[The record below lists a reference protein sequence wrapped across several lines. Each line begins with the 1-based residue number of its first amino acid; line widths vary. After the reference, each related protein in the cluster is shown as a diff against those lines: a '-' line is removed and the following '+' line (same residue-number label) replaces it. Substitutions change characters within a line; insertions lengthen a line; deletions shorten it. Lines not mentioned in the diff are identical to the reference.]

1 MSIAVPA
8 MSYSS
13 RRAQWA
19 AVAVTMLAVYLLFL
33 DISVVFIAL
42 PTLEHSL
49 GASFSQAEF
58 VVAGYQLAYA
68 SCLLCGA
75 RLGDKFGCGPVFAW
89 GLLLFAA
96 ASALTGL
103 APNPVV
109 LDIARPLQGL
119 GAGLVYPQMI
129 PVLRAIPDDA
139 DRRRGIAV
147 TTAAMGSGIVTGPV
161 VGGVL
166 IASGIGGHN
175 SWRLIFLCNVPLAV
189 VAAVIGRKSL
199 PKGRSEMFERLDVI
213 GLLLLS
219 IAIALVVIPLVEAP
233 DHGFGVLSYA
243 SFTLAAFLAGL
254 FVPWSRYRNSRD
266 RPALLSWKLLSD
278 RAFVIGTTVTFVLF
292 LGIPSLLFMMTLY
305 MQFGLRF
312 GALRTGLT
320 AVPYALGMIMAA
332 GMAERLLPL
341 LGKRSIF
348 LGCVGLVAGV
358 YWMSRVVLTMG
369 PASSGSRL
377 YLPFFVAG
385 LGVGMAGV
393 PLLNIVLASMR
404 EGRSGDAAG
413 ILTTCQQLGGVT
425 GVAISGVLLFGL
437 LGATAA
443 NIVDSRM
450 PTLRQE
456 LVIAG
461 TPAPLIPVVMAD
473 YRSCIHDAVGHAKD
487 PTFVPASC
495 RTPGHVPKS
504 VQALIGRISALLTHE
519 GRLVQAGGFARV
531 LSKILWVN
539 LVAFVVAFASVVG
552 LERPRKEYLVE
563 DPLLSFEPLATSQT

>member
-1 MSIAVPA
+1 MSIDVPA

-89 GLLLFAA
+89 GLIVFAA

-129 PVLRAIPDDA
+129 PVLRAIPNDT

-161 VGGVL
+161 VGGAL
-166 IASGIGGHN
+166 IATGIGGHN
-175 SWRLIFLCNVPLAV
+175 SWRLIFLCNVPLAI
-189 VAAVIGRKSL
+189 VAAVIGRRSL
-199 PKGRSEMFERLDVI
+199 PKGQSEMFERLDVV

-219 IAIALVVIPLVEAP
+219 VAIALVVIPLVEAP
-233 DHGFGVLSYA
+233 DHGVGMLSYA
-243 SFTLAAFLAGL
+243 SFTLAACLVAL

-266 RPALLSWKLLSD
+266 RPVLLSWKLLSD
-278 RAFVIGTTVTFVLF
+278 KAFVVGTTVTFVLF

-332 GMAERLLPL
+332 GIATRLLPW
-341 LGKRSIF
+341 LGKSSIF
-348 LGCVGLVAGV
+348 LGCLSLVAGV
-358 YWMSRVVLTMG
+358 YWMSRVLLTMG
-369 PASSGSRL
+369 PASNGSRL
-377 YLPFFVAG
+377 YLPFLISG

-404 EGRSGDAAG
+404 HGRSGDAAG

-437 LGATAA
+437 LGATVA
-443 NIVDSRM
+443 NVVDSRM

-456 LVIAG
+456 LVAVG
-461 TPAPLIPVVMAD
+461 TPAPLVPVVLAD
-473 YRSCIHDAVGHAKD
+473 YGTCIHDAVGHAKD
-487 PTFVPASC
+487 PAFVPAAC
-495 RTPGHVPKS
+495 RTPDRVPKS

-519 GRLVQAGGFARV
+519 GRLVQADGFAKV
-531 LSKILWVN
+531 VSKVLWVN
-539 LVAFVVAFASVVG
+539 IVAFIVAFACVMG
-552 LERPRKEYLVE
+552 LERPRQEFLME